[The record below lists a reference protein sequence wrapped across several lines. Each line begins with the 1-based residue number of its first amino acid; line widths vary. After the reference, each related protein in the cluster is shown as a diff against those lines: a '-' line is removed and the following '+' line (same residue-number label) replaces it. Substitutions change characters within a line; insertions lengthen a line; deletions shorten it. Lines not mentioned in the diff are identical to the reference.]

1 MSKKIVSIK
10 VIFCLMMLFLCPF
23 VYAQAQEALHVQKED
38 GTVLSSSLV
47 SIQRIKFEE
56 DVLVM
61 ITSEGEYRLPLD
73 NVEKITFSDSSS
85 AIENVNS
92 NSIQISKSGD
102 QLIIESDNAME
113 QLYLLDVSGKVIV
126 SDRLAS
132 VNTTSI
138 TLPNSGVFVLFLKTS
153 KGYIAKKVIYN

>member
-1 MSKKIVSIK
+1 MKKIVYITLL
-10 VIFCLMMLFLCPF
+10 FLFLCPF
-23 VYAQAQEALHVQKED
+23 VYAQEPDALHIQKVD

-47 SIQRIKFEE
+47 SIQRITFEE

-85 AIENVNS
+85 AIENVNT
-92 NSIQISKSGD
+92 NSIQISKSGN

-113 QLYLLDVSGKVIV
+113 QLYLVDVSGKVIV

-153 KGYIAKKVIYN
+153 KGYIARKVIYT

>member
-1 MSKKIVSIK
+1 MKTY
-10 VIFCLMMLFLCPF
+10 VIALLLFLFLCPF
-23 VYAQAQEALHVQKED
+23 VYAQAQEALHVQKVD

-47 SIQRIKFEE
+47 SIQRITFEE
-56 DVLVM
+56 DVMV
-61 ITSEGEYRLPLD
+61 ITASEGEYRLPLD

-85 AIENVNS
+85 AIENVNT
-92 NSIQISKSGD
+92 NSIQISKSGN

-113 QLYLLDVSGKVIV
+113 QLYLVDVSGKVIV

-153 KGYIAKKVIYN
+153 KGYIARKVIYT

>member
-1 MSKKIVSIK
+1 MKKLVS
-10 VIFCLMMLFLCPF
+10 VTLLFLCPF
-23 VYAQAQEALHVQKED
+23 VYAQAQEALHVQKAD

-47 SIQRIKFEE
+47 SIQRITFEE

-61 ITSEGEYRLPLD
+61 ITSEGEYRLPVD

-85 AIENVNS
+85 AIENVNT
-92 NSIQISKSGD
+92 NSIQISKSGN

-113 QLYLLDVSGKVIV
+113 QLYLVDASGKVIV

-138 TLPNSGVFVLFLKTS
+138 TLSNSGVFVLFLRTS
-153 KGYIAKKVIYN
+153 KGYIARKVIYN

>member
-1 MSKKIVSIK
+1 MKTY
-10 VIFCLMMLFLCPF
+10 VIALLLFLFLCPF
-23 VYAQAQEALHVQKED
+23 VYAQAQEALHVQKVD

-47 SIQRIKFEE
+47 TIQRIIFEE
-56 DVLVM
+56 DVMV
-61 ITSEGEYRLPLD
+61 ITTSEGEYHLPLD
-73 NVEKITFSDSSS
+73 NIEKITFSDSSS
-85 AIENVNS
+85 AIENVNT
-92 NSIQISKSGD
+92 NSIQISKSGN

-113 QLYLLDVSGKVIV
+113 QLYLVDVSGKVIV

-153 KGYIAKKVIYN
+153 KGYIARKVIHS

>member
-1 MSKKIVSIK
+1 MKKLVS
-10 VIFCLMMLFLCPF
+10 VTLLFLCPF

-38 GTVLSSSLV
+38 GIVLSSSLV
-47 SIQRIKFEE
+47 SIQRITFEE

-85 AIENVNS
+85 AIENVNT
-92 NSIQISKSGD
+92 NSIQISKSGN

-113 QLYLLDVSGKVIV
+113 QLYLVDVSGKVIV
-126 SDRLAS
+126 SDRLSS

>member
-1 MSKKIVSIK
+1 MENMKKLVS
-10 VIFCLMMLFLCPF
+10 VTLLFLCPF
-23 VYAQAQEALHVQKED
+23 VYAQAQEALHVQKVD

-47 SIQRIKFEE
+47 SIQRIIFEE
-56 DVLVM
+56 DVMV
-61 ITSEGEYRLPLD
+61 ITASEGEYRLPLD

-85 AIENVNS
+85 AIENVIT
-92 NSIQISKSGD
+92 NSIQISKSGNE
-102 QLIIESDNAME
+102 LIIESDNAME
-113 QLYLLDVSGKVIV
+113 QLYLVDASGKVIV

>member
-1 MSKKIVSIK
+1 MENMKKLVS
-10 VIFCLMMLFLCPF
+10 VTLLFLCPF
-23 VYAQAQEALHVQKED
+23 VYAQAQEALHVQKVD

-47 SIQRIKFEE
+47 SIQRITFEE

-73 NVEKITFSDSSS
+73 NIEKITFNDNSS
-85 AIENVNS
+85 AIENVNT

-113 QLYLLDVSGKVIV
+113 QLYLVDVSGNVIV

-153 KGYIAKKVIYN
+153 KGYIARKVIYN

>member
-1 MSKKIVSIK
+1 MKTY
-10 VIFCLMMLFLCPF
+10 VIALLLFLFLCPY
-23 VYAQAQEALHVQKED
+23 VYAQAQEALHVQKMD
-38 GTVLSSSLV
+38 GTEQFASLV
-47 SIQRIKFEE
+47 TIQRITFEE

-73 NVEKITFSDSSS
+73 NIEKITFNDNSS
-85 AIENVNS
+85 AIENVNT
-92 NSIQISKSGD
+92 NSIQISKSGN

-113 QLYLLDVSGKVIV
+113 QLYLVDVSGKVIV

-153 KGYIAKKVIYN
+153 KGYIAKKVIHS

>member
-1 MSKKIVSIK
+1 MENMKKLVS
-10 VIFCLMMLFLCPF
+10 VTLLFLCPF
-23 VYAQAQEALHVQKED
+23 VYAQAQEALHVQKVD

-47 SIQRIKFEE
+47 SIQRIIFEE
-56 DVLVM
+56 DVMV
-61 ITSEGEYRLPLD
+61 ITASEGEYRLPLD

-85 AIENVNS
+85 AIENVIT
-92 NSIQISKSGD
+92 NSIQISKSGY

-113 QLYLLDVSGKVIV
+113 QLYLVDVSGKVIV

-153 KGYIAKKVIYN
+153 KGYIARKVIHS

>member
-1 MSKKIVSIK
+1 MKMYMIALLL
-10 VIFCLMMLFLCPF
+10 FLFLCPF
-23 VYAQAQEALHVQKED
+23 VYAQEPDALHVQKVD
-38 GTVLSSSLV
+38 GTEQFASLV
-47 SIQRIKFEE
+47 TIQRIIFEE

-85 AIENVNS
+85 AIENVNT
-92 NSIQISKSGD
+92 NSIQISTSGN

-113 QLYLLDVSGKVIV
+113 QLYLVDVSGKVIV

-153 KGYIAKKVIYN
+153 KGYIARKVIYT

>member
-1 MSKKIVSIK
+1 MKTY
-10 VIFCLMMLFLCPF
+10 VIALLLFLFLCPY
-23 VYAQAQEALHVQKED
+23 VYAQAQEALHVQKVD
-38 GTVLSSSLV
+38 GTEQFASLV
-47 SIQRIKFEE
+47 TIQRITFEE

-73 NVEKITFSDSSS
+73 NIEKITFNDNSS
-85 AIENVNS
+85 AIENVNT
-92 NSIQISKSGD
+92 NSIQINKSGN

-113 QLYLLDVSGKVIV
+113 QLYLVDVSGKVIV

-138 TLPNSGVFVLFLKTS
+138 TLPNSGVLVLFLKTS
-153 KGYIAKKVIYN
+153 KGYIARKVIYT

>member
-1 MSKKIVSIK
+1 MENMKKLVS
-10 VIFCLMMLFLCPF
+10 VTLLFLCPF
-23 VYAQAQEALHVQKED
+23 VYAQAQEALHVQKVD

-47 SIQRIKFEE
+47 SIQRIIFEE
-56 DVLVM
+56 DVMV
-61 ITSEGEYRLPLD
+61 ITASEGEYRLPLD

-85 AIENVNS
+85 AIENVNT
-92 NSIQISKSGD
+92 NSIQISKSGN

-113 QLYLLDVSGKVIV
+113 QLYLVDVSGKVIV

-153 KGYIAKKVIYN
+153 KGYIARKVIYN

>member
-1 MSKKIVSIK
+1 MENMKKLVS
-10 VIFCLMMLFLCPF
+10 VTLLFLCPF
-23 VYAQAQEALHVQKED
+23 VYAQAQEALHVQKVD

-47 SIQRIKFEE
+47 SIQRITFEE

-61 ITSEGEYRLPLD
+61 IASEGEYRLPLD
-73 NVEKITFSDSSS
+73 NIEKITFNDNSS
-85 AIENVNS
+85 AIENVNT
-92 NSIQISKSGD
+92 NSIQISKSGN

-113 QLYLLDVSGKVIV
+113 QLYLVDVSGKVIV

-153 KGYIAKKVIYN
+153 KGYIARKVIYN

>member
-1 MSKKIVSIK
+1 MKKLVS
-10 VIFCLMMLFLCPF
+10 VTLLFLCPF
-23 VYAQAQEALHVQKED
+23 VYAQAQEALHVQKAD

-47 SIQRIKFEE
+47 SIQRITFEE

-85 AIENVNS
+85 AIENVNT
-92 NSIQISKSGD
+92 NSIQINKSGN

-113 QLYLLDVSGKVIV
+113 QLYLVDVSGKVIV
-126 SDRLAS
+126 SDRLSS

-138 TLPNSGVFVLFLKTS
+138 SLPNSGVFVLFLKTS
-153 KGYIAKKVIYN
+153 KGYIAKKVIHS

>member
-1 MSKKIVSIK
+1 MKKLVS
-10 VIFCLMMLFLCPF
+10 VTLLFLCPF
-23 VYAQAQEALHVQKED
+23 VYAQAQEALHVQKAD

-47 SIQRIKFEE
+47 SIQRITFEE

-85 AIENVNS
+85 AIENVNT
-92 NSIQISKSGD
+92 NSIQISKSGY

-113 QLYLLDVSGKVIV
+113 QLYLVDASGKVIL

-153 KGYIAKKVIYN
+153 KGYIARKVIYN